1 MALIVH
7 QKALQMI
14 QQIKP
19 LIDRIARHDRALADQ
34 LRRSASSVR
43 SPMNSREARIR
54 TNARAVEARFLTLSE
69 DGLAGFARDRPP
81 ARNIGEAAY
90 SRGANQGAR
99 FDDAAGSASETRSAL
114 KVAAAWGYVDAAR
127 CRAVDAK
134 LDEILAM
141 LWVLTHRRKTG

>member
-1 MALIVH
+1 VALIVH

-34 LRRSASSVR
+34 LRRSASSV
-43 SPMNSREARIR
+43 P
-54 TNARAVEARFLTLSE
+54 L
-69 DGLAGFARDRPP
+69 
-81 ARNIGEAAY
+81 NIGEAAY
-90 SRGANQGAR
+90 SRGAHQGAR

-114 KVAAAWGYVDAAR
+114 MAAAWGYVGAAVVEP
-127 CRAVDAK
+127 VDAK

-141 LWVLTHRRKTG
+141 LWVLTHRRKAG